1 MYKTD
6 SVDEKGQKMWVL
18 SVQTDWTQ
26 QNLKLINNVLKSGMW
41 YMELND
47 KDEIVSAFLVM
58 NLEKMLGYHDIL
70 DFPNRYEMLVE
81 TIHPDDR
88 DRVVSLLNKV
98 IRMRKKLLKFN
109 SDCRMRMSDKTYQWF
124 RFNAE
129 IIRRR
134 DGSPL
139 RMVGTFINIEEQR
152 ANELF
157 IKK

>member
-1 MYKTD
+1 
-6 SVDEKGQKMWVL
+6 MWVL

-47 KDEIVSAFLVM
+47 KDEIVSAFFSH
-58 NLEKMLGYHDIL
+58 EFRKMLGYHDIL

-98 IRMRKKLLKFN
+98 IRDEKETLKFN

-152 ANELF
+152 ANEVF
-157 IKK
+157 IKKGDAFHREDTE